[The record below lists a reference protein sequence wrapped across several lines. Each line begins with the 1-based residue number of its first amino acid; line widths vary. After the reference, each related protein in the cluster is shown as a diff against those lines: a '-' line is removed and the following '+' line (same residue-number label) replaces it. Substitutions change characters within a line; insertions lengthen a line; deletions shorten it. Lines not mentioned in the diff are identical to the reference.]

1 MRSER
6 SARATCSPAP
16 DEHVAHLGG
25 LLHRRLDP
33 EEAHVVGGLLGE
45 VDDVVEGGGQLVAV
59 DGVHRGAL
67 AVAAL
72 EAVDD
77 VVRDAVA
84 LVLAED
90 QLAREVGAL
99 GVVDEEVSQQERRAL
114 DVAPALLEEHEYLVV
129 RPGTAY
135 ESHQR
140 NPSPRARRGCAAF
153 TGLSQRVYRRVTSAE
168 PRAEMLNGPWK
179 RPSVPWTTSS
189 TSARSRSGLST
200 AWSWRAAGP

>member
-16 DEHVAHLGG
+16 TSASPICEG

-33 EEAHVVGGLLGE
+33 EQAHVVGGLLGE

-59 DGVHRGAL
+59 DGIHRGAA

-84 LVLAED
+84 LVLRED
-90 QLAREVGAL
+90 ELAREVGAL
-99 GVVDEEVSQQERRAL
+99 GVMNQQVAQQQRGSL
-114 DVAPALLEEHEYLVV
+114 DVAPALLEEHENLVV
-129 RPGTAY
+129 RAGTAH
-135 ESHQR
+135 E
-140 NPSPRARRGCAAF
+140 
-153 TGLSQRVYRRVTSAE
+153 
-168 PRAEMLNGPWK
+168 
-179 RPSVPWTTSS
+179 RPSQEP
-189 TSARSRSGLST
+189 
-200 AWSWRAAGP
+200 P